1 MIEQGLFKRHFVG
14 RDGFIWWI
22 GQIASEVSWKENIPG
37 RPVGSNSDI
46 KGFGERYRVRIMGYQ
61 TADPTEIT
69 DEELPWA
76 YVMYPTTA
84 GGGGRSSSQSANL
97 AQGTFVFGFFLD
109 GDDAQ
114 TPVVMGVLGN
124 NDYAAVS
131 KNIPTTRFVPFS
143 GYTESD
149 YVAWYAQRTETG
161 GDVANQNGPQTTNG
175 QAEVAGDRTG
185 TSNNDKTTE
194 SANSSNTLKEA
205 ASKAASEEQTQP
217 IAKPSTCEPIP
228 LGKIQKEM
236 QNVITDIQKAQSS
249 VYDYGAGVQ
258 HQIGDLQ
265 DEINKKVEKASE
277 KITEGIKSVFTETE
291 KYITRKVNNTMK
303 DTYYLL
309 FPNERPG
316 LKKAV
321 EDVNDLLACLFR
333 QLIKGL
339 LAAVKAFLLEAA
351 GKVINVAQ
359 CLVENFVANIL
370 GQIVSKLLN
379 ALNSILSTVSALVGQ
394 AVSIV
399 GDVLGVLIDLISF
412 LSCEEVPD
420 CSNTDEWNLL
430 SGASTTISASDF
442 QSIVDSATAF
452 AASVSNA
459 TDLDN
464 YDFDLN
470 FDDLFNLESC
480 GIGPVVCGPPL
491 AQFWGGLGVGA
502 QGNLIISEF
511 GEVVG
516 IDMIS
521 FGVNYQ
527 QETTYGNVYDECG
540 NGTGAVIEPIVGDY
554 TDENGDT
561 QTGVLDI
568 IIRDPGTGYLRA
580 PNGSLGSNQYTW
592 AKPQDTIV
600 KRADGRY
607 DVPKPPGNEI
617 GVVPGDRVTIPEG
630 STVVTEPNNGQ
641 GGGETIR
648 GGSEYLVTSPG
659 TFTSPDIVLEVVGG
673 ESVDGVPIGG
683 EYPSNSR
690 GSYPVILYLCEINVE
705 ESGINYTPGDQVII
719 TPDNGAVASATFDRQ
734 GRVTSVKVTAGGEGF
749 TQYPQI
755 YIQSETGYNA
765 VLRPKLCIDR
775 TGNDKL
781 KEPTFQD
788 KVLTV
793 VDCVGKF

>member
-1 MIEQGLFKRHFVG
+1 
-14 RDGFIWWI
+14 
-22 GQIASEVSWKENIPG
+22 
-37 RPVGSNSDI
+37 
-46 KGFGERYRVRIMGYQ
+46 
-61 TADPTEIT
+61 
-69 DEELPWA
+69 
-76 YVMYPTTA
+76 
-84 GGGGRSSSQSANL
+84 
-97 AQGTFVFGFFLD
+97 
-109 GDDAQ
+109 
-114 TPVVMGVLGN
+114 
-124 NDYAAVS
+124 
-131 KNIPTTRFVPFS
+131 
-143 GYTESD
+143 
-149 YVAWYAQRTETG
+149 
-161 GDVANQNGPQTTNG
+161 
-175 QAEVAGDRTG
+175 
-185 TSNNDKTTE
+185 
-194 SANSSNTLKEA
+194 
-205 ASKAASEEQTQP
+205 
-217 IAKPSTCEPIP
+217 
-228 LGKIQKEM
+228 
-236 QNVITDIQKAQSS
+236 
-249 VYDYGAGVQ
+249 
-258 HQIGDLQ
+258 
-265 DEINKKVEKASE
+265 
-277 KITEGIKSVFTETE
+277 
-291 KYITRKVNNTMK
+291 
-303 DTYYLL
+303 
-309 FPNERPG
+309 
-316 LKKAV
+316 
-321 EDVNDLLACLFR
+321 
-333 QLIKGL
+333 
-339 LAAVKAFLLEAA
+339 
-351 GKVINVAQ
+351 
-359 CLVENFVANIL
+359 
-370 GQIVSKLLN
+370 
-379 ALNSILSTVSALVGQ
+379 
-394 AVSIV
+394 
-399 GDVLGVLIDLISF
+399 
-412 LSCEEVPD
+412 
-420 CSNTDEWNLL
+420 
-430 SGASTTISASDF
+430 
-442 QSIVDSATAF
+442 
-452 AASVSNA
+452 
-459 TDLDN
+459 
-464 YDFDLN
+464 
-470 FDDLFNLESC
+470 
-480 GIGPVVCGPPL
+480 
-491 AQFWGGLGVGA
+491 
-502 QGNLIISEF
+502 
-511 GEVVG
+511 
-516 IDMIS
+516 MIS